1 MESPPTTQPKQWR
14 RWILTLVL
22 TGLVVFV
29 LVRHISGVQGMGD
42 TFRQA
47 RWNWFWLPMVWMTIN
62 VLIAGV
68 RWHLIVSTMGYNV
81 SYGRILYAMLA
92 TWPLA
97 LITPSRASDILR
109 AWAIRD
115 KVPLAQGAG
124 TVISEK
130 IIDLQSLGIYTLLG
144 SLFSG
149 LWLWG
154 ATALAA
160 LFSLWFLVYLLL
172 TRLDWILSWK
182 WLQKRSEML
191 RRFFQVFTELKNQP
205 RRFFLICGFSLLG
218 WAGAIGITT
227 SLLWIFRANI
237 PTSQVVTL
245 WPIALFLAYIPI
257 TLAGMGTRDAVFISL
272 VWISSQTMPNQSN
285 LLAGT
290 FTYALVTTVYPSI
303 LGLPL
308 MFRFLHELRKP
319 QPVASE
325 NNDHEPGA

>member
-1 MESPPTTQPKQWR
+1 
-14 RWILTLVL
+14 
-22 TGLVVFV
+22 
-29 LVRHISGVQGMGD
+29 MGN

-47 RWNWFWLPMVWMTIN
+47 RWGWFWIPLGWMTFN
-62 VLIAGV
+62 VFIAGV
-68 RWHLIVSTMGYNV
+68 RWHLIVGTMGYQV
-81 SYGRILYAMLA
+81 SFGRILYAVLA

-97 LITPSRASDILR
+97 LITPSRASDLLR

-149 LWLWG
+149 LWIWG
-154 ATALAA
+154 VTALAA
-160 LFSLWFLVYLLL
+160 LCSLWMFVYLLL
-172 TRLDWILSWK
+172 TRLEWILSWT

-191 RRFFQVFTELKNQP
+191 RRFFQVFTELKSQP
-205 RRFFLICGFSLLG
+205 RRFLVICGFSLLG
-218 WAGAIGITT
+218 WAGAIGIAA
-227 SLLWIFRANI
+227 SLLWIFGANI

-257 TLAGMGTRDAVFISL
+257 TLAGMGTRDAVFLSL

-285 LLAGT
+285 MLAGT
-290 FTYALVTTVYPSI
+290 FVYALVTTVYPAL
-303 LGLPL
+303 LGLPS

-319 QPVASE
+319 KPVASE
-325 NNDHEPGA
+325 NNDHEPGS